1 MTDNAVQFLSR
12 PIAPQPGQPLR
23 VAAYSRIAEAIRT
36 KLLPPGSLL
45 PTETELGVMMDVSRT
60 VIREALMLLEEDG
73 LTRARRGV
81 GRFVADSLPR
91 IGIEHIRPFDQLL
104 GGSEQDIQ
112 VKRVAA
118 IKQPASE
125 FVAPGIGVQPGEDCW
140 FWESVLIRN
149 GEPVAHLQEN
159 VAQGIPEAEA
169 LAESAEAPTL
179 SAATLLEVLSG
190 LPGASL
196 GPGECEISLS
206 TAGPSR
212 AKLLDLRPSEP
223 VLVLTQYVRHKGS
236 PFYLAKCLVA
246 AKAGHLSVIQ
256 SS

>member
-12 PIAPQPGQPLR
+12 PIATQPGQPLR

-36 KLLPPGSLL
+36 KILPPGSLL
-45 PTETELGVMMDVSRT
+45 PTETELGTMMDVSRT

-104 GGSEQDIQ
+104 GGTEQDIQ

-125 FVAPGIGVQPGEDCW
+125 FVAPGIGVQPDEDVW

-149 GEPVAHLQEN
+149 GEPLAHLQEN

-169 LAESAEAPTL
+169 LAEAAEAPTL
-179 SAATLLEVLSG
+179 PASTLLEVLGG
-190 LPGASL
+190 LPGAL
-196 GPGECEISLS
+196 GPGECQISLS

-212 AKLLDLRPSEP
+212 AKLLGLRPSDP
-223 VLVLTQYVRHKGS
+223 VLVLTQYVRRNGA